1 MKSCLPPGPPRTSTS
16 ARIPGSIAV
25 SLVRPRVNCSQ
36 MPAPRAPFN
45 YRRPHPGNVALD
57 PGTSF
62 ESGIQMR
69 TRKMLIGAAPSPQKC
84 GCPVRAALPTDAG
97 SPRCPLS
104 FKAAEPALPRTRPPL
119 CTPAT
124 ARPPAGLGRPSS
136 APRTRAHNAQRPP
149 NTVTGMKGWWAG
161 GRRPSSVPRGTLDGP
176 PRIRDVKSQSTC
188 EGRRT

>member
-69 TRKMLIGAAPSPQKC
+69 TRKMLIGAASSPQKMW
-84 GCPVRAALPTDAG
+84 LPREGGPSDRCRLTSLSSPIQSGRAG
-97 SPRCPLS
+97 SAPH
-104 FKAAEPALPRTRPPL
+104 AAPL

-136 APRTRAHNAQRPP
+136 APRTCAHNAQRPP
-149 NTVTGMKGWWAG
+149 NAVTGMKGWWAG

-176 PRIRDVKSQSTC
+176 PRTCDVKSQSTC